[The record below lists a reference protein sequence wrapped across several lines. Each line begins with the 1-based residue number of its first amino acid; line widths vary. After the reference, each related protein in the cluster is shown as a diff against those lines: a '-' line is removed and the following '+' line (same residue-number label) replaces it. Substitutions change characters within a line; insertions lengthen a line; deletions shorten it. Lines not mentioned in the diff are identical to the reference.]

1 MVKCEKITEVHAMSV
16 NDLLEQAKQ
25 LSPDERRELA
35 QRLLDIDDA
44 SPPDEAKPTRKPRTG
59 ESHLTS
65 Y

>member
-35 QRLLDIDDA
+35 QRLLDLEDA
-44 SPPDEAKPTRKPRTG
+44 PAIGQRT
-59 ESHLTS
+59 ENRC
-65 Y
+65 